1 MNIAVVLAGGS
12 GLRLGGDIPKQ
23 FLEVDGKPIIAY
35 TIEAF
40 ERNPH
45 IDEIAVVSRPENVDL
60 MWEIV
65 RRFRYVKVKK
75 VLVGGKERYDSSLA
89 AIAAYD
95 NPDDVLLLHDGVRP
109 LVSQQ
114 IIDRCVE
121 AMKGYNA
128 VGVAVKT
135 TDTIVEV
142 DQQGRIVATP
152 SRTSLRNMQTPQCF
166 RHGVIRKAYEVA
178 LHDPAFITTDDCGV
192 VAKYLPDVPVLIV
205 EGEASNIKVTYKE
218 DLALM
223 RQIFQKDKHQPNN
236 PNRQ

>member
-45 IDEIAVVSRPENVDL
+45 IDEIAVVSRTENVDL

-114 IIDRCVE
+114 IIDRCVD
-121 AMKGYNA
+121 AMKEYNA

-178 LHDPAFITTDDCGV
+178 LRDPAFITTDDCGV
-192 VAKYLPDVPVLIV
+192 VAKYLPNEPVLIV

-223 RQIFQKDKHQPNN
+223 RQIYQKDKHQPNH
-236 PNRQ
+236 PNHQ